1 MIATYKTI
9 LCSPHFLFLTQLTT
23 KGNKL
28 DDFAVASRLS
38 YFLWSS
44 LPDDELLA
52 VAAKGELTNPAVLR
66 AQTERMLNDPK
77 AKRLTANFA
86 GQWLDLRQ
94 INATSPD
101 PQLYSEFDPVLF
113 WAMPQET
120 ELFFEEL
127 LAHDRSVTEFTHSDW
142 TFLNERLAQHY
153 GIRDVHG
160 YEMRKVKLAAE
171 SHRGGVL
178 TQAAILKVTADGTKT
193 SPVLRGKWVLER
205 ILGTPPAP
213 PPPDVPAVEPDIRG
227 ATTIRQLLAK
237 HRDTA
242 ACNSCHKHI
251 DPPGFALESFDPIG
265 GWRDAYR
272 TPRGNKRIPLAN
284 YPGKIIAVGLNVEL
298 GGETPDGR
306 KFASIDEYKQ
316 LLLAD
321 KDHLARNVVHKL
333 IVYGTGADLQ
343 FADREVVEQII
354 AANRDKN
361 FGFRSLLHSV
371 VQSRI
376 FLSK

>member
-1 MIATYKTI
+1 
-9 LCSPHFLFLTQLTT
+9 
-23 KGNKL
+23 
-28 DDFAVASRLS
+28 
-38 YFLWSS
+38 

-52 VAAKGELTNPAVLR
+52 VAARGELTKPAVLR
-66 AQTERMLNDPK
+66 AQTERLLSDPK
-77 AKRLTANFA
+77 AKRFTQHFA
-86 GQWLDLRQ
+86 GQWLELRN

-113 WAMPQET
+113 WSMPRET

-127 LAHDRSVTEFTHSDW
+127 LKQDRSVTEFTHSDW

-153 GIRDVHG
+153 GITNVTG
-160 YEMRKVKLAAE
+160 YEMRKVALPAD
-171 SHRGGVL
+171 SHRGGIL
-178 TQAAILKVTADGTKT
+178 THASILKVTADGTKT

-213 PPPDVPAVEPDIRG
+213 PPPDIPAVEPDIRG
-227 ATTIRQLLAK
+227 ATTIRQLLSK

-265 GWRDAYR
+265 GWRDDYR
-272 TPRGNKRIPLAN
+272 VPRSNKRQPLAN
-284 YPGKIIAVGLNVEL
+284 YPGRTIAVGLPVEL
-298 GGETPDGR
+298 GGEMADGR

-316 LLLAD
+316 LLLTN
-321 KDHLARNVVHKL
+321 KDQLARNVVHKL

-343 FADREVVEQII
+343 FADRAVVEQILNE
-354 AANRDKN
+354 NREQN
-361 FGFRSLLHSV
+361 FGFRSLLHAV

-376 FLSK
+376 FLNK